1 MPASLETPSAT
12 VSPAPPTPSATGAP
26 GVPPATA
33 RSVLRQ
39 ALTGEQRGRR
49 LAAASVGLTGHQVA
63 EALIPVTIGAV
74 IDRAVATGDAAALG
88 RWLLVLTVLFG
99 GLLLSWRFAA
109 RAAAHV
115 AEHGGHQ
122 VRMSVARRALDPHGT
137 ATRTMPG
144 ELFSLA
150 TADARNVSRFTHT
163 LSSKL
168 AAAAAIVTAAVAL
181 LLISVPLGLL
191 VLLGTPP
198 VLVAMQYLSR
208 PLERRTERDYAS
220 AAKAGATAADLL
232 TGLRVLDGIGAQP
245 HAARRY
251 REVSRAALAATLR
264 TERAQAGYTAANT
277 LVTGGFLALIALV
290 GARMAARGTLTVGEL
305 VAVVGLAQF
314 LRGPLVDVAYFGS
327 GLARARASA
336 RRVAALLGT
345 PPAVQVRDTPAGPAG
360 TPDPEP
366 VAAAGGTAV
375 LSFEELTVHAPA
387 GAAGPLTGVSLRVAP
402 GELVGVVTEDAAH
415 ARALL
420 DCCAR
425 RIDPDAG
432 TVRLDGADLR
442 GTDPD
447 AIRRTVVAPPRDTAL
462 FAGTIADNIAPD
474 RPGTTAR
481 TIATALTAARAD
493 DVVDALPDGPASTV
507 GEQGLTLSGGQRQR
521 IALARALA
529 TRAPVLVLHDPTTS
543 VDSVTEARIAEGL
556 RRDRAGLS
564 TLLLTTSPTLL
575 AVCDHVVWLPAD
587 RPQAAGTHTGLLTAS
602 PSYRAAVLV

>member
-12 VSPAPPTPSATGAP
+12 ASPAPPAPPATGAH
-26 GVPPATA
+26 GVVSATA

-39 ALTGEQRGRR
+39 ALTGERRGRR

-122 VRMSVARRALDPHGT
+122 VRMSVARRALDPLGT

-345 PPAVQVRDTPAGPAG
+345 PPAVEVRDAPTG

-366 VAAAGGTAV
+366 VAPARTAV
-375 LSFEELTVHAPA
+375 LSFEDLTVHAPA

-474 RPGTTAR
+474 GPGTTAR
-481 TIATALTAARAD
+481 TIATALTAACAD
-493 DVVDALPDGPASTV
+493 DVVDALPDGPAGTV

-543 VDSVTEARIAEGL
+543 VDSVTEARIADGL
-556 RRDRAGLS
+556 RRDRAALT

-575 AVCDHVVWLPAD
+575 AVCDRVVWLPAG

-602 PSYRAAVLV
+602 PSYRAAVLA

>member
-12 VSPAPPTPSATGAP
+12 ASPAPPTPPATGAHE
-26 GVPPATA
+26 VVPATA

-39 ALTGEQRGRR
+39 ALTGERRGRR

-122 VRMSVARRALDPHGT
+122 VRMAVARRALDPLGT

-345 PPAVQVRDTPAGPAG
+345 PPAVEVRDAPAGPTG

-366 VAAAGGTAV
+366 VAPARTAV
-375 LSFEELTVHAPA
+375 LSFEDLTVHAPA

-447 AIRRTVVAPPRDTAL
+447 RIRRTVVAPPRDTAL

-474 RPGTTAR
+474 GPGTTAR
-481 TIATALTAARAD
+481 TIATALTAACAD

-543 VDSVTEARIAEGL
+543 VDSVTEARIADGL
-556 RRDRAGLS
+556 RRDRAGLT

-575 AVCDHVVWLPAD
+575 AVCDRVVWLPAG

-602 PSYRAAVLV
+602 PSYRAAVLA